1 MVSLRRI
8 TLLFVH
14 LCALVGITSLYN
26 VADGIFFAI
35 FLFVYAVGIYAD
47 VKEFYPIRRWI
58 LNASAIIFSLYFLS
72 FISLEDLLRPFANAV
87 LLLLAIKS
95 LEEKKPR
102 DMYQILLLSLFAV
115 SVSTVYN
122 LSISF
127 AFLLLLV
134 IGLGVSSLVFINL
147 QKNIGEKVVSYRVVK
162 SYALVSGAF
171 FLAVAFLTIPFF
183 VLLPRTQT
191 PLFDLFG
198 RANSGLK
205 TGIADSVSLGKV
217 GEIQQ
222 DNTVAFRVYGLPK
235 GLENLYWRVSVFDT
249 YIGNQWISTRKYPI
263 PNPPLKG
270 NPIQYTVMLEPTF
283 EKYLPALDYP
293 VAVLNIE
300 GFKGRVYMSSGGVL
314 ATSEEITKPIRYTA
328 VSTNTPFYD
337 DPQEYT
343 KVPENVSRSIVELA
357 KELSKGAKKQEDM
370 LKRVEGFFSKGFKYS
385 LKLEKYEGNPLDY
398 FLFVSKRGNC
408 EYYASATAILLRLMG
423 IPARV
428 VGGFKG
434 GVWNDYGK
442 YYVITNSMAHVWVEA
457 YINGRW
463 IRVDTTPPYVSPGV
477 KEISS
482 FSLLRDAVVSFWYS
496 NVVGFSSEKQFS
508 LFKKLH
514 RDIKVG
520 LRPANIK
527 GYISKVLE
535 PALYLLLLYLTVK
548 LYISSRKTP
557 ENLYKKLL
565 TTLKVKGKPLPEV
578 LLSHMKGSEVYPYV
592 EYIVYL
598 YQRHKFSPYKVY
610 RDEIMEG
617 YRALSSIKKVLKS
630 KGLSNFH
637 HS

>member
-14 LCALVGITSLYN
+14 LCALVGILSLYH

-72 FISLEDLLRPFANAV
+72 FISLEDLLRPFANTV

-95 LEEKKPR
+95 LEEKKFR

-115 SVSTVYN
+115 SISTVYN

-162 SYALVSGAF
+162 SYAFVSGAF

-263 PNPPLKG
+263 PNPPLK
-270 NPIQYTVMLEPTF
+270 
-283 EKYLPALDYP
+283 
-293 VAVLNIE
+293 
-300 GFKGRVYMSSGGVL
+300 
-314 ATSEEITKPIRYTA
+314 
-328 VSTNTPFYD
+328 
-337 DPQEYT
+337 
-343 KVPENVSRSIVELA
+343 
-357 KELSKGAKKQEDM
+357 
-370 LKRVEGFFSKGFKYS
+370 
-385 LKLEKYEGNPLDY
+385 
-398 FLFVSKRGNC
+398 
-408 EYYASATAILLRLMG
+408 
-423 IPARV
+423 
-428 VGGFKG
+428 
-434 GVWNDYGK
+434 
-442 YYVITNSMAHVWVEA
+442 
-457 YINGRW
+457 
-463 IRVDTTPPYVSPGV
+463 
-477 KEISS
+477 
-482 FSLLRDAVVSFWYS
+482 
-496 NVVGFSSEKQFS
+496 
-508 LFKKLH
+508 
-514 RDIKVG
+514 
-520 LRPANIK
+520 
-527 GYISKVLE
+527 
-535 PALYLLLLYLTVK
+535 
-548 LYISSRKTP
+548 
-557 ENLYKKLL
+557 
-565 TTLKVKGKPLPEV
+565 
-578 LLSHMKGSEVYPYV
+578 
-592 EYIVYL
+592 
-598 YQRHKFSPYKVY
+598 
-610 RDEIMEG
+610 
-617 YRALSSIKKVLKS
+617 
-630 KGLSNFH
+630 
-637 HS
+637 